1 MSENNSA
8 AEAKVL
14 RKQSGRFLSGVAVL
28 TVSTAIVKLIGL
40 LYKIPMIKVLGEE
53 GMGYFNTAYEL
64 YTFFYII
71 ATAVIPVAISI
82 MIAKSLERGRRENVK
97 KIYNVVFSLLFII
110 GITGTVVLYYGAGF
124 FGELIGNT
132 DAVLCIAA
140 ISPMALFICVS
151 SAVRGFFQ
159 GHQNMMP
166 TALSQVI
173 EALGKLFLGLALA
186 IWSIKEGYSIPM
198 AASFA
203 TAGITAGVGL
213 SMLYL
218 LLAKLLAKR
227 GETVAEENG
236 VKESSK
242 SILGEVVKIA
252 IPITLSSLVM
262 SLTRVVDLVMI
273 MRRLQSIGYTMGAAN
288 AIYGS
293 YSTLAVSMYNLPGA
307 FVTPIAI
314 SLVPILTSA
323 VQAANINRENRIL
336 NSSLRLCGLITLPAS
351 LGLSIFSR
359 PILELLFAGET
370 NAINIAAPLLSVLGV
385 SVFFSSIMTVT
396 NSILQAYGMER
407 KPIISMFAGAAV
419 KTVFSYALIGIPAVN
434 IYGAPI
440 STLLCAITVTLI
452 NLYYI
457 KRATG
462 ELDSATRLFIKPTLA
477 ASVSIGTSGVLYYV
491 FATVFGKSYA
501 LTVGII
507 ALAVAL
513 YGLCALKMKAIVS
526 EDITLLPMGE
536 KIEKLLRKVKL
547 L

>member
-8 AEAKVL
+8 AEARVL
-14 RKQSGRFLSGVAVL
+14 KKQSGRFLSGVAVL

-71 ATAVIPVAISI
+71 ATAGIPVAISI
-82 MIAKSLERGRRENVK
+82 MIAKSLERGRYENVK
-97 KIYNVVFSLLFII
+97 KIYNVVFSLLFLI
-110 GITGTVVLYYGAGF
+110 GITGTVVLYYGAGV
-124 FGELIGNT
+124 FGDLIGNT

-140 ISPMALFICVS
+140 IAPMALFICVS

-166 TALSQVI
+166 TAISQVI
-173 EALGKLFLGLALA
+173 EALGKLLLGLALA
-186 IWSIKEGYSIPM
+186 VFAVREGYSVPM

-203 TAGITAGVGL
+203 TVGITAGVGL

-218 LLAKLLAKR
+218 LLAKLLSRRRDEQAEPDNEK
-227 GETVAEENG
+227 ET
-236 VKESSK
+236 SK
-242 SILGEVVKIA
+242 NILGGIVRIA
-252 IPITLSSLVM
+252 IPITISSLVM

-273 MRRLQSIGYTMGAAN
+273 MRRLQAIGYTMGAAN

-323 VQAANINRENRIL
+323 VQSANKKRENRIL

-370 NAINIAAPLLSVLGV
+370 NAINISAPLLSVLGI
-385 SVFFSSIMTVT
+385 SVFFSSLMTVT

-407 KPIISMFAGAAV
+407 KPIVSMFAGAAV
-419 KTVFSYALIGIPAVN
+419 KTVFSYLLIGIPSIN

-440 STLLCAITVTLI
+440 STLLCAITVTI
-452 NLYYI
+452 MNLYYI
-457 KRATG
+457 RRATG
-462 ELDSATRLFIKPTLA
+462 EMDNASRLFVKSMLA
-477 ASVSIGTSGVLYYV
+477 ATASIGVAGVFYYGLVSII
-491 FATVFGKSYA
+491 GKSYS
-501 LTVGII
+501 LTVIAI

-526 EDITLLPMGE
+526 EDITLLPMGD

>member
-71 ATAVIPVAISI
+71 ATAGIPVAISI

-477 ASVSIGTSGVLYYV
+477 ASVSIGTSGVLYYD

>member
-8 AEAKVL
+8 AEARVL

-28 TVSTAIVKLIGL
+28 TVSTAIVKVIGL
-40 LYKIPMIKVLGEE
+40 LYKIPMLKVLGEE
-53 GMGYFNTAYEL
+53 GMGYFNSAYEL

-71 ATAVIPVAISI
+71 ATAGIPVAISI
-82 MIAKSLERGRRENVK
+82 MIAKNLERGRLENVK
-97 KIYNVVFSLLFII
+97 KIYNVVFSLLFLL
-110 GITGTVVLYYGAGF
+110 GITGTVVLYYGAGI

-140 ISPMALFICVS
+140 ISPMALFISVS

-173 EALGKLFLGLALA
+173 EALGKLILGLALA
-186 IWSIKEGYSIPM
+186 IWSVKEGYSVPV

-203 TAGITAGVGL
+203 TAGITLGVGL

-218 LLAKLLAKR
+218 LLAKLISKR
-227 GETVAEENG
+227 REIEADVDGSKET
-236 VKESSK
+236 SK
-242 SILGEVVKIA
+242 SILGGVVKIA

-273 MRRLQSIGYTMGAAN
+273 MRRLQTIGYTMGAAN

-323 VQAANINRENRIL
+323 VQAANKKRENRIL

-359 PILELLFAGET
+359 PILELVFAGEV
-370 NAINIAAPLLSVLGV
+370 NAINIAAPLLSVLGI

-419 KTVFSYALIGIPAVN
+419 KTVFSYILIGIPSIN

-440 STLLCAITVTLI
+440 STLLCAVTVTLM

-457 KRATG
+457 GRVTG
-462 ELDSATRLFIKPTLA
+462 ELDSATRLFIKPMLA
-477 ASVSIGTSGVLYYV
+477 SAVSIGAMGVLYYV
-491 FATVFGKSYA
+491 LSSIFGRSYL
-501 LTVGII
+501 LTVGTI
-507 ALAVAL
+507 ALAVVL
-513 YGLCALKMKAIVS
+513 YGLCAIKMKAVVS
-526 EDITLLPMGE
+526 EDINLLPMGE